1 MKKLMS
7 IFGVILFASTL
18 TLTSCGDAAEV
29 NETPVVEEVAAVCS
43 NTGEVCLEDHSCCA
57 ADADADVT
65 ATDEKAGACCCGNA
79 ECAGPETCPSH
90 NGEGDHDH

>member
-7 IFGVILFASTL
+7 IFGVILFAFAL
-18 TLTSCGDAAEV
+18 TLTSCDSGSE
-29 NETPVVEEVAAVCS
+29 ETSNPETEVAAVCS
-43 NTGEVCLEDHSCCA
+43 NTGEACLEDHSCCA
-57 ADADADVT
+57 ADSDADVT

-90 NGEGDHDH
+90 KGEGDHDH